1 MAGLKIGCAQMR
13 LLVLMFA
20 AAVASLS
27 LVAPAVAG
35 DGIVAHPNGNDVA
48 VHGEITIPGGDKA
61 GGDLES
67 DGSETSTSYDD
78 GACGP
83 DQLLVETYQQAG
95 VDQPWQLASSGCGA
109 AATAG
114 PVVTPDLVLEAVKT
128 VGLPVSSFEAPAKT
142 LVQYETTVYTETT
155 TFART
160 LTVVGYEVDVRAQPS
175 QFTWH
180 FGDGD
185 VRTTTGPGAPYPSD
199 EITHAWRDAHR
210 TFRPRVDTSYAV
222 SYRVDDGPW
231 LDIAETLMVPGPESR
246 VRIKEATPILS

>member
-1 MAGLKIGCAQMR
+1 MRR
-13 LLVLMFA
+13 LLIFVVGVMGTVGLIAPA
-20 AAVASLS
+20 AANDGAS
-27 LVAPAVAG
+27 
-35 DGIVAHPNGNDVA
+35 AHPNNLGDVIVHGLDTVSGGPPDVA
-48 VHGEITIPGGDKA
+48 DGS
-61 GGDLES
+61 ES
-67 DGSETSTSYDD
+67 DGSETYTSYDD
-78 GACGP
+78 SACGTNE
-83 DQLLVETYQQAG
+83 LLVETYQQSG

-155 TFART
+155 TFARIV
-160 LTVVGYEVDVRAQPS
+160 TVVGYEVDVRAQPS
-175 QFTWH
+175 HFTWH
-180 FGDGD
+180 FGDGE

-210 TFRPRVDTSYAV
+210 TFRPSVDTIYAV

-246 VRIKEATPILS
+246 VRINEATPILS